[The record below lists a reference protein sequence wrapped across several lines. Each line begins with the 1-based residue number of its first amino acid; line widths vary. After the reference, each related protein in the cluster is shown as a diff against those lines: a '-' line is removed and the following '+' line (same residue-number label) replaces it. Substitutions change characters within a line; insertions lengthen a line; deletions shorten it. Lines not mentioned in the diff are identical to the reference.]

1 MTSMTRPN
9 PRDMSALITPW
20 RPRRKAAQELTNL
33 AESRKKHSTRFRRLT
48 SRRISYA

>member
-9 PRDMSALITPW
+9 PRDVSALITPW
-20 RPRRKAAQELTNL
+20 RPQRKAAQELTKL
-33 AESRKKHSTRFRRLT
+33 TESRKKRSAPSRRLT